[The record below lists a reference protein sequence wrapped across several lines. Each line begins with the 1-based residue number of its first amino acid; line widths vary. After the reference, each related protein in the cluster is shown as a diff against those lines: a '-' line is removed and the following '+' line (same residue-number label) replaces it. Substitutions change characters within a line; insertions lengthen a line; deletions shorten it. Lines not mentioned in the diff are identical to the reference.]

1 METDGSLEISSKSI
15 SRIALELRLL
25 LADVFALYLKTKNF
39 HWHMRGPHFRDY
51 RLLLDE
57 QADQLFAMT
66 DEIAERTRKLGGATL
81 KSIGDI
87 ARNQRIRDND
97 KEQIPAETM
106 LTELLA
112 DNQYLAIWLR
122 STHTL
127 CEEFHD
133 VATASLIEN
142 LIDQTERRTWFLAE
156 TIETE

>member
-1 METDGSLEISSKSI
+1 
-15 SRIALELRLL
+15 
-25 LADVFALYLKTKNF
+25 
-39 HWHMRGPHFRDY
+39 
-51 RLLLDE
+51 
-57 QADQLFAMT
+57 MT